1 MSQEFINYILHSN
14 VINFILM
21 LIVIGFI
28 CKKINVAQK
37 IEDIRFGIEKKVTT
51 SDDEKKQSENELKN
65 IETSLENLDTELE
78 NILKKA
84 DETVVGIQEIAKKE
98 VEKTILKAEDNSKR
112 ILNLEEKKIRQDLSD
127 EFGIEALEKAKN
139 NLFSNLDNNADLHNK
154 FIDESIAELDRL
166 EI

>member
-1 MSQEFINYILHSN
+1 MSQSFINYILQSN

-21 LIVIGFI
+21 LIILGFL
-28 CKKINVAQK
+28 CKKLNVAQK
-37 IEDIRFGIEKKVTT
+37 IEDLRLGIEKKVTA
-51 SDDEKKQSENELKN
+51 SDDEKAQSETELNN
-65 IETSLENLDTELE
+65 IEKSLETLDTELE

-98 VEKTILKAEDNSKR
+98 VEKSIQKAEDNSQR
-112 ILNLEEKKIRQDLSD
+112 ILNLEEKKIRQNLSD

-139 NLFSNLDNNADLHNK
+139 NLVTNLENNDGLHQK